1 MALSFGKY
9 NNFFFKNFEHFF
21 FFTRFFFIRNVR
33 KYKNEYTEVKH
44 LNNTEKD
51 VKPINR
57 SITDM
62 DKFEKKGITK
72 KKSFAKNTWHDCY
85 NSPITVGGITDKG
98 MSLFETNTTKNY
110 SKPKRVKNVY
120 GEEIFL
126 NWEKKMKRS
135 KTE

>member
-1 MALSFGKY
+1 MKY
-9 NNFFFKNFEHFF
+9 
-21 FFTRFFFIRNVR
+21 
-33 KYKNEYTEVKH
+33 

-51 VKPINR
+51 VKPINI

-62 DKFEKKGITK
+62 DKFEKKVITK
-72 KKSFAKNTWHDCY
+72 KKSFSKNTWHDCY

-135 KTE
+135 KTIIRDIKTLLNKKKIITNQ